1 MRLDKYLADM
11 KVGSRSEVK
20 EYIRKGYVR
29 VDGKIIKD
37 AGFQMKGNEKVV
49 FGEEEIDYVE
59 YEYYL
64 LNKPAGYVCT
74 LDSSPN
80 VMELIE
86 AKRKDLFPVGRL
98 DKDTEGLLLITNDGQ
113 LSHQLISPKRHVNK
127 KYYLVVDHMIPW
139 DINEKLKKG
148 IDLGDFI
155 TLPAY
160 FEAVDEYSGYLTIQE
175 GKYHQIKRM
184 MEFFGCRVEYLQRV
198 AFAFLTLEGV
208 AGGEYRQ
215 LEEDEVKQ
223 LKNL

>member
-29 VDGKIIKD
+29 VDGKVIKD
-37 AGFQMKGNEKVV
+37 AGYQIKGNEKVL
-49 FGEEEIDYVE
+49 FDEEEITYVE

-74 LDSSPN
+74 LDTSPN

-86 AKRKDLFPVGRL
+86 GKRKDLFPVGRL

-113 LSHQLISPKRHVNK
+113 LSHQLISPKKHVDK
-127 KYYLVVDHMIPW
+127 KYYVVVDHIIPW
-139 DINEKLKKG
+139 DINEKLEKG
-148 IDLGDFI
+148 IDLGDFV
-155 TLPAY
+155 TLPAH
-160 FEAVDEYSGYLTIQE
+160 FETIDEYSGYMTVQE
-175 GKYHQIKRM
+175 GKYHQVKRM
-184 MEFFGCRVEYLQRV
+184 MEYFNCHVDYLRRVQ
-198 AFAFLTLEGV
+198 FAFLDLEGLE
-208 AGGEYRQ
+208 AGEYRE
-215 LEEDEVKQ
+215 LSEDEVKQ